1 MRYLVLGNGFD
12 LAHELRTG
20 YKDFL
25 LYAIQ
30 RDKTLY
36 NNFFQNSESKIQYI
50 GLDER
55 DKYLRD
61 KLEHNV
67 WMTYFVILYRD
78 RIIRGENWIDFEMEI
93 SYIIEIFDRK
103 AESKLE
109 YISELKDI
117 NNKKNNKFLI
127 FYNLYGILHTEGVED
142 VKKHT
147 YSELIS
153 NLSDDLNDVIL
164 AFEFYLQ
171 NEVEAK
177 QISICSPDIIALG
190 KLDGVLN
197 FNYTTTL
204 QRLYKGFRKVPIHY
218 IHGKVSSE
226 VENNM
231 VLGVNEYWDEEGA
244 NTHTDFNIFKK
255 FIQRIMK
262 NTGVDYRKWIYDITN
277 NYTKYSSI
285 RNKTDY
291 KDLGLSEVYIFGHSL
306 DISDKD
312 LLEEFFLNE
321 NIVVNIFYKNKVHQ
335 ANLIAAIIKMIS
347 EKIFIK
353 QYQSYPQK
361 IKFIQQ
367 KEMIL
372 CDEVVSDTN
381 LIYNNSTKL

>member
-12 LAHELRTG
+12 LAHGLKTG

-30 RDKTLY
+30 RDKALY
-36 NNFFQNSESKIQYI
+36 NNFFQKNESEIQYI
-50 GLDER
+50 GIGEGEE
-55 DKYLRD
+55 YLRD

-78 RIIRGENWIDFEMEI
+78 RLIRGENWIDFEMEI

-103 AESKLE
+103 AKSKLE

-117 NNKKNNKFLI
+117 NNKENNKFLI
-127 FYNLYGILHTEGVED
+127 FYNLYGILHKEGVES

-147 YSELIS
+147 YGELIS
-153 NLSDDLNDVIL
+153 DLSNDLNDVIL

-171 NEVEAK
+171 NEVETK
-177 QISICSPDIIALG
+177 QISIYSPDIKELG

-204 QRLYKGFRKVPIHY
+204 QRLYQGFDKVPIHY
-218 IHGKVSSE
+218 IHGKISSDAG
-226 VENNM
+226 ENNM
-231 VLGVNEYWDEEGA
+231 VLGVNEYWDEDGA
-244 NTHTDFNIFKK
+244 DLHTDFNAFKK
-255 FIQRIMK
+255 FIQRVMK

-277 NYTKYSSI
+277 NGTKYLST

-312 LLEEFFLNE
+312 LLEEFFINE
-321 NIVVNIFYKNKVHQ
+321 NIVVNIFYKDKIHQ
-335 ANLIAAIIKMIS
+335 ANLIAAIIRMIS
-347 EKIFIK
+347 EKSFIK
-353 QYQSYPQK
+353 QYQSYPQQ

-367 KEMIL
+367 KDMSLLEQN
-372 CDEVVSDTN
+372 VG
-381 LIYNNSTKL
+381 IYA